1 MKMYQGESCDITL
14 KITDDNG
21 APFTLGDKCLTL
33 FLTRRGEIVPGV
45 RATTRERDGYLLLA
59 DIGGGY
65 FLLRLGSQHTASLEG
80 DYTLEVKLT
89 ENESCQIAKCESVTF
104 MPAKIGKF
112 NS

>member
-21 APFTLGDKCLTL
+21 APFALGDKCLTL

>member
-1 MKMYQGESCDITL
+1 MYQGESCDITL

-21 APFTLGDKCLTL
+21 APFALGDKCLTL

>member
-21 APFTLGDKCLTL
+21 EPFALGDKCLTL

-45 RATTRERDGYLLLA
+45 RATTRQRDGYLLLA

-65 FLLRLGSQHTASLEG
+65 FLLRLGAGQTASLEG

>member
-21 APFTLGDKCLTL
+21 ESFALGDRCLTL

-45 RATTRERDGYLLLA
+45 RASTRQRDGYLLLN

-65 FLLRLGSQHTASLEG
+65 FLLRLGSPQTALLEG

-104 MPAKIGKF
+104 MPAKIGKIQ
-112 NS
+112 

>member
-21 APFTLGDKCLTL
+21 APFALGDKCLTL

-65 FLLRLGSQHTASLEG
+65 FLLRLGSQHTALLEG
-80 DYTLEVKLT
+80 DYSIELKLN
-89 ENESCQIAKCESVTF
+89 ENESCQIARCESVTF
-104 MPAKIGKF
+104 MPAKIGKIQ
-112 NS
+112 

>member
-21 APFTLGDKCLTL
+21 APFALGDKCLTL

-80 DYTLEVKLT
+80 DYTLEVKLN
-89 ENESCQIAKCESVTF
+89 ENESCQIARCESVTF
-104 MPAKIGKF
+104 MPAKIGKIQ
-112 NS
+112 

>member
-21 APFTLGDKCLTL
+21 APFALGDKCLTL
-33 FLTRRGEIVPGV
+33 FMTRRGEIVPGV
-45 RATTRERDGYLLLA
+45 RATTRERNGYLLLA